1 MDSILRMG
9 VALYVRITHNH
20 DYVELH
26 SYHCL
31 YVISLTVRNINPDTH
46 VNEHFKKDIS

>member
-1 MDSILRMG
+1 MDSILRIG

-31 YVISLTVRNINPDTH
+31 YVISLTVRNKM
-46 VNEHFKKDIS
+46 NEHLKKDIS